1 MSRPATDR
9 SPSDAE
15 LAGYRRTV
23 ARLPLT
29 VRPSVN
35 EQLNKWS
42 SLFPYERGQLAS
54 FLHGVEGFTPGE
66 FSAAMAPLVTLEA
79 RMGVAHWRFSE
90 TSNTMENSGQ
100 LARSPYYAE
109 WRQAVQELFKAVNAK
124 ARQGA
129 AAEPER
135 GRAIVLV
142 LPASLPVEEHTAF
155 SPWQAHGRRVA
166 IDGDARE
173 FMRLLVDRWSDY
185 RDALSASG
193 ASDASD
199 AWVLDGDGPPG
210 QPIHPSSVPGAL
222 CLSWA
227 QLDGFRRQFLAEM
240 NVVPRDIHTAS
251 DTMTL
256 LEQRDW
262 SKWWPHELE
271 GQERLKNF
279 VVDTYLSG
287 NGALIF
293 SSAFAQ
299 WTSSEV
305 LRRAR
310 PRLLVA
316 RFGVRNKPKPFT
328 SIALFEDQTKVS
340 PLPDTPDPE
349 NSAIDAAILAHYVG
363 LAAQRYA
370 EYHGAVVV
378 CVAEH
383 LNAAWVVAPPYAPL
397 GAGPASMSPAELHQ
411 AVVGALRG

>member
-1 MSRPATDR
+1 VSRSAKDQ

-35 EQLNKWS
+35 EQLNKWPM
-42 SLFPYERGQLAS
+42 LFPFERGQLEN
-54 FLHGVEGFTPGE
+54 FLRGVEAFTPAE
-66 FSAAMAPLVTLEA
+66 FNAVMAPLETLEA
-79 RMGVAHWRFSE
+79 KMGVAHWRFSE

-129 AAEPER
+129 AGETER

-142 LPASLPVEEHTAF
+142 LPAGLPVEERTAF
-155 SPWQAHGRRVA
+155 SHWEGRGRRVA

-173 FMRLLVDRWSDY
+173 FVSLLKSRWQDY
-185 RDALSASG
+185 TDALSAAG
-193 ASDASD
+193 AADASD
-199 AWVLDGDGPPG
+199 AWVIDGEGVLE
-210 QPIHPSSVPGAL
+210 QAIHPTAVPGAL

-227 QLDGFRRQFLAEM
+227 QIDPFRRQFLADV
-240 NVVPRDIHTAS
+240 NVIPRDIHTAS

-256 LEQRDW
+256 LERRDW
-262 SKWWPHELE
+262 SEWWPHELA
-271 GQERLKNF
+271 GQDRLKNF
-279 VVDTYLSG
+279 MVDTYLSG

-293 SSAFAQ
+293 SNAFAQ

-316 RFGVRNKPKPFT
+316 RFGLRNKPKPFT

-363 LAAQRYA
+363 LAAQRYT
-370 EYHGAVVV
+370 EYQRALVV

-383 LNAAWVVAPPYAPL
+383 LNAAWVIAPQNAPL
-397 GAGPASMSPAELHQ
+397 ATGPVSLSPAQLHR
-411 AVVGALRG
+411 AVLDALRA

>member
-1 MSRPATDR
+1 MSRPAKDQ

-35 EQLNKWS
+35 EQLNKWTM
-42 SLFPYERGQLAS
+42 LFPFERGQLEN
-54 FLHGVEGFTPGE
+54 FLRGVEAFTPAE
-66 FSAAMAPLVTLEA
+66 FNAVMAPLEALEA
-79 RMGVAHWRFSE
+79 KMGVAHWRFSE

-109 WRQAVQELFKAVNAK
+109 WRQAVQDLFNALHAK

-129 AAEPER
+129 AAEPEH
-135 GRAIVLV
+135 GRVIVLV
-142 LPASLPVEEHTAF
+142 LPASLPVDEHTAF
-155 SPWQAHGRRVA
+155 DPWQARGRRMA

-173 FMRLLVDRWSDY
+173 FMRLLVDRWADCA
-185 RDALSASG
+185 DVLSTTGSVDSSA
-193 ASDASD
+193 
-199 AWVLDGDGPPG
+199 AWVIDGEGPLA
-210 QPIHPSSVPGAL
+210 QAIHPASVPQAS
-222 CLSWA
+222 CLSYA
-227 QLDGFRRQFLAEM
+227 QLDPFRREFLADM
-240 NVVPRDIHTAS
+240 NVVPRDLHEAS
-251 DTMTL
+251 DTITM
-256 LEQRDW
+256 LERRDW
-262 SKWWPHELE
+262 SEWWPHELA
-271 GQERLKNF
+271 GQDRLKNF

-293 SSAFAQ
+293 SNAFAQ

-316 RFGVRNKPKPFT
+316 RFGLRNKPKPFT

-363 LAAQRYA
+363 LAAQRYT
-370 EYHGAVVV
+370 EYQRALVV

-383 LNAAWVVAPPYAPL
+383 LNAAWVIAPQNAPL
-397 GAGPASMSPAELHQ
+397 ATGPVSLSPAQLHR
-411 AVVGALRG
+411 AVLDALRA

>member
-1 MSRPATDR
+1 MSRPAQEQRPT
-9 SPSDAE
+9 DAE

-42 SLFPYERGQLAS
+42 SLFPYERGQLTS
-54 FLHGVEGFTPGE
+54 FLRGVEDFTPGE
-66 FSAAMAPLVTLEA
+66 FSALTAPMEVLEA

-109 WRQAVQELFKAVNAK
+109 WRQAVQELVKTVNAK
-124 ARQGA
+124 ARQSA
-129 AAEPER
+129 ATEPER

-142 LPASLPVEEHTAF
+142 LPASLPVEEQTAF
-155 SPWQAHGRRVA
+155 APWQARGRRVA

-173 FMRLLVDRWSDY
+173 FMRLLVDRWAECA
-185 RDALSASG
+185 DALSATG
-193 ASDASD
+193 PADASD
-199 AWVLDGDGPPG
+199 AWVIDGEGALD
-210 QPIHPSSVPGAL
+210 QTIHPSAVPGAL

-227 QLDGFRRQFLAEM
+227 QLDPFRREFLAEM
-240 NVVPRDIHTAS
+240 NVVHRDLHEAS

-262 SKWWPHELE
+262 SEWWPRELE
-271 GQERLKNF
+271 GQERLKSF

-328 SIALFEDQTKVS
+328 SIAIFEDQNKVS
-340 PLPDTPDPE
+340 SLPDTPDPE
-349 NSAIDAAILAHYVG
+349 NSAVDAAILAHYVE

-370 EYHGAVVV
+370 EYQQALVV

-383 LNAAWVVAPPYAPL
+383 LNAAWVMTPPNSAL
-397 GAGPASMSPAELHQ
+397 ATGPGPVRPAQLHQ
-411 AVVGALRG
+411 AVLAALRG